1 MGVNLRE
8 RVMKLCVANGERVFV
23 VRGEEAVDVTAS
35 ISSIPHISVSDLM
48 IGLVADFDKARP
60 SIDRAVASAKGVP
73 LSALNFDAPIP
84 RPRTI
89 VCMAV
94 NYMEDGTR
102 SAPAP
107 INAFHK
113 APTSV
118 IGHGATMVFPDAP
131 ASNFEAEAEIA
142 LIIGKRAKNVTAAN
156 AMSHIFGYL
165 NFIDGSAR
173 GLQPHDQRFFQV
185 KSRDTFAPMGPFIV
199 TADEV
204 PNPQKLQIRL
214 WVNGVLKQNFNTDDM
229 AHKIPRCIEWA
240 SSVHTLEP
248 GDVLATGTN
257 HRGLSSLQDGDSVEL
272 ECDGLGRL
280 AVNVRDDLKRTWSRE
295 TRLEREQ
302 QGLEP
307 LPPQLSGKYSK
318 SVA

>member
-1 MGVNLRE
+1 
-8 RVMKLCVANGERVFV
+8 
-23 VRGEEAVDVTAS
+23 
-35 ISSIPHISVSDLM
+35 
-48 IGLVADFDKARP
+48 
-60 SIDRAVASAKGVP
+60 
-73 LSALNFDAPIP
+73 
-84 RPRTI
+84 
-89 VCMAV
+89 
-94 NYMEDGTR
+94 
-102 SAPAP
+102 
-107 INAFHK
+107 
-113 APTSV
+113 
-118 IGHGATMVFPDAP
+118 
-131 ASNFEAEAEIA
+131 
-142 LIIGKRAKNVTAAN
+142 
-156 AMSHIFGYL
+156 
-165 NFIDGSAR
+165 
-173 GLQPHDQRFFQV
+173 
-185 KSRDTFAPMGPFIV
+185 MGPFIV

-257 HRGLSSLQDGDSVEL
+257 HRGLSSLQDGDFVEL

>member
-1 MGVNLRE
+1 
-8 RVMKLCVANGERVFV
+8 MKLCVANGERVFV

-35 ISSIPHISVSDLM
+35 ISSIPHIAVSDLM

-84 RPRTI
+84 RPRNI

-257 HRGLSSLQDGDSVEL
+257 HRGLSSLQDGDFVEL

-295 TRLEREQ
+295 TRLERER